1 MLEVPM
7 QRSSL
12 AGGKDLVKDE
22 TGRRVEPSGE
32 ARILDAGRREKPRMG
47 MLCATVPQT
56 DTGRRG
62 EKPKVLE

>member
-1 MLEVPM
+1 MDVPM

-12 AGGKDLVKDE
+12 AGGKYLVKDE
-22 TGRRVEPSGE
+22 TGCRVEPTGE

>member
-12 AGGKDLVKDE
+12 AGGNDLVIDE

-47 MLCATVPQT
+47 VLCATVPQT